1 MAVDD
6 RRLLILAAVVE
17 RFIDTGEPVGSK
29 YVAQLMNNAVS
40 SATIRNDMAALE
52 DAGLLEHLHTSSGRV
67 PTHLGYRV
75 YINRIM
81 KKVPLTTG
89 ERSSIDALFNVRNAD
104 PDQVLE
110 DAATSLAEL
119 TGMATVTATM
129 LRESVTV
136 KQIRII
142 PAGTRTVVI
151 FLMASSGVIRS
162 KVCRVDFRVTDA
174 IVDFFVKFANSRLVG
189 RSLDEITSSYISSVS
204 VSLGEYAELFMPVFA
219 ALYELV
225 REINSGQY
233 VARGMTNILDH
244 AELSNTANEL
254 LRFLEAR
261 EGMLSVLDHN
271 EFPTAV
277 YIGRESSAAELSD
290 SSVLMSRY
298 KIGENAYGV
307 IAIVGPTRM
316 DYARLLPKVEY
327 FGKTLGQ
334 LLSDTYT
341 EE

>member
-1 MAVDD
+1 MAVDE

-17 RFIDTGEPVGSK
+17 RFIETGEPVGSK

-52 DAGLLEHLHTSSGRV
+52 EAGLLEHIHTSSGRV

-81 KKVPLTTG
+81 KRVPLSSS
-89 ERSSIDALFNVRNAD
+89 ERSQIDALFNVRNAD

-110 DAATSLAEL
+110 DAAASLAEL

-129 LRESVTV
+129 VRETVTV
-136 KQIRII
+136 KQIRIL

-151 FLMASSGVIRS
+151 LLMASSGVIRS
-162 KVCRVDFRVTDA
+162 KVCRVDFHVTDA

-189 RSLDEITSSYISSVS
+189 RSLEEITSSYISSVS
-204 VSLGEYAELFMPVFA
+204 VSLGEYAQLFMPVFA

-225 REINSGQY
+225 REINAGQY
-233 VARGMTNILDH
+233 VARGMTNLLDH
-244 AELSNTANEL
+244 AELVPTANEL

-261 EGMLSVLDHN
+261 EGMLSVLDQN
-271 EFPTAV
+271 NIPTAV
-277 YIGRESSAAELSD
+277 YIGRESAAAELSD
-290 SSVLMSRY
+290 SSVLMARY
-298 KIGENAYGV
+298 QIGENAYGV
-307 IAIVGPTRM
+307 IAVVGPTRM

-327 FGKTLGQ
+327 FGRTLGQ